1 MEIDISDFQKMDLRV
16 GEIENCE
23 KIKNSEKLVKLI
35 VNIGEK
41 KIQLVAG
48 IALSYKTEELI
59 GKKIIVLANLKPKK
73 IFGIESQGMLLAA
86 HDKNNFPVLLTVDKD
101 VEAGAK
107 IS

>member
-16 GEIENCE
+16 GRIENAE
-23 KIKNSEKLVKLI
+23 KIKNSERLIKLI
-35 VNIGEK
+35 VNIGDK

-48 IALSYKTEELI
+48 IASSYKPEELI
-59 GKKIIVLANLKPKK
+59 GKKIIVLANLKPRK

-86 HDKNNFPVLLTVDKD
+86 LDKNNLPVLLTAEKD